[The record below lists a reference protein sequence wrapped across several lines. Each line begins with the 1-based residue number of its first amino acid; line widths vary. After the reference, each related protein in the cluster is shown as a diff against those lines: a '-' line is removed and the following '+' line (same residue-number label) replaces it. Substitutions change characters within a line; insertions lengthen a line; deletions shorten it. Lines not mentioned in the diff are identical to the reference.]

1 MELTPFSS
9 VLSWLRGVALCLQ
22 LRLVVLGCPAL
33 ALSFVLWFRG
43 TFPLLWIRRS
53 KVSLLLFKLLLDLDG
68 ISVCCAKRGD
78 V

>member
-1 MELTPFSS
+1 MELTPFSH
-9 VLSWLRGVALCLQ
+9 VLFSLPDAILCLQ
-22 LRLVVLGCPAL
+22 LWRVVLGCPAL

-53 KVSLLLFKLLLDLDG
+53 KISLLLFQLLFDLDS
-68 ISVCCAKRGD
+68 IPVCFAERGD